1 MLNQNIQAVED
12 NLLTAVS
19 IHGIPKKSYNLLDRM
34 KYFHVPGVSIAVIN
48 NANIEWARGYGVL
61 ETNRNTQVSPETL
74 FQAAS
79 ISKPVSA
86 MLVLRLVEQGKLDL
100 NIDVN
105 KYLSSWQIPE
115 NEHTEK
121 NKVTLRGI
129 LSHTA
134 GLTVHGFQGYGS
146 DSEVPSLLQI
156 LNGET
161 PANSAPIQVGV
172 APGSMFRYSG
182 GGYTVMQQILE
193 DISGKTF
200 EELLQTEILDKL
212 HMHSST
218 FEQPLPMQLREK
230 AATGHIGAGIPIKG
244 KWHTYPEKAAA
255 GLWTTPT
262 DLAEFAIEIMKS
274 CDNRSNKILSASM
287 ADSMLTAVQEGYGLG
302 LAVKKLGNNIIRFG
316 HSGGNEGFRCYLTA
330 YTGNEK
336 GAVVMTNSDN
346 GDHLMMEIVRSISSV
361 YEWSD
366 FPSIEKQ
373 VAPVNP
379 NIYSQ
384 YAGKYQHP
392 DYPDF
397 VVQVERDGSHLFFEA
412 IPGAP
417 SWEGYPES
425 ETRYFFVE
433 SEASVE
439 FEKNNAGIFDA
450 LILFSMRLEKV
461 HN

>member
-1 MLNQNIQAVED
+1 MSNKNIQAVED

-19 IHGIPKKSYNLLDRM
+19 IHGIPKKSYNLINRM

-48 NANIEWARGYGVL
+48 NTNIEWARGYGVL
-61 ETNRNTQVSPETL
+61 ETNGNTQVSPDTL

-86 MLVLRLVEQGKLDL
+86 MLVLRLAEQGKLDL
-100 NIDVN
+100 DIDAN

-134 GLTVHGFQGYGS
+134 GLTVHGFQGYGF
-146 DSEVPSLLQI
+146 DAKVPSLLQI

-161 PANSAPIQVGV
+161 PANSAPIQVDV
-172 APGSMFRYSG
+172 VPGSMFRYSG
-182 GGYTVMQQILE
+182 GGYTIMQQILE
-193 DISGKTF
+193 NISDKAF
-200 EELLQTEILDKL
+200 EELLRIEVLDKL
-212 HMHSST
+212 NMHSST

-230 AATGHIGAGIPIKG
+230 AATGHVGAGVPIKG

-274 CDNRSNKILSASM
+274 YDNRSNKILSASM

-302 LAVKKLGNNIIRFG
+302 LAVKKLENNIIRFG
-316 HSGGNEGFRCYLTA
+316 HGGGNEGFRSYLAA
-330 YTGNEK
+330 YTGNGK

-397 VVQVERDGSHLFFEA
+397 VVQVEREGSHLLIES
-412 IPGAP
+412 IQGAFR
-417 SWEGYPES
+417 WELYPES

-433 SEASVE
+433 SETIVE
-439 FEKNNAGIFDA
+439 FQKNNAGIFDA
-450 LILFSMRLEKV
+450 LILLSMSLKKV
-461 HN
+461 A

>member
-1 MLNQNIQAVED
+1 MSNRNIQAVED
-12 NLLTAVS
+12 SLLTAVS
-19 IHGIPKKSYNLLDRM
+19 IHGIPKKSYNLVDRM

-48 NANIEWARGYGVL
+48 TGSIEWARGYGEL
-61 ETNRNTQVSPETL
+61 EMNGNQQVSPDTL

-86 MLVLRLVEQGKLDL
+86 MMALRLAEQGKLDL
-100 NIDVN
+100 DSDVN
-105 KYLSSWQIPE
+105 KFLSSWQIPE
-115 NEHTEK
+115 NEYTEK

-134 GLTVHGFQGYGS
+134 GLTVHGFPGYGF
-146 DSEVPSLLQI
+146 DTEMPSLLQI
-156 LNGET
+156 LNGEL
-161 PANSAPIQVGV
+161 PANSAPIQVDV

-193 DISGKTF
+193 DISDKTF
-200 EELLQTEILDKL
+200 DELLQTEVLDKL
-212 HMHSST
+212 NMYSST

-230 AATGHIGAGIPIKG
+230 AATGHVGAGVPIRG

-262 DLAEFAIEIMKS
+262 DLANFAIEIMKS
-274 CDNRSNKILSASM
+274 CENRSNKILSASM
-287 ADSMLTAVQEGYGLG
+287 VDSMLTSVKEDYGLG
-302 LAVKKLGNNIIRFG
+302 LEIKKMGNNVIRFG
-316 HSGGNEGFRCYLTA
+316 HGGGNEGFRCYLVA
-330 YTGNEK
+330 YTGNGK

-346 GDHLMMEIVRSISSV
+346 GDNLMMEIVRSISNV

-366 FPSIEKQ
+366 FLPIEKQ
-373 VAPVNP
+373 VIQVNP

-397 VVQVERDGSHLFFEA
+397 VVQVERDGSHLLFE
-412 IPGAP
+412 PNQGT
-417 SWEGYPES
+417 SRWEGYPES
-425 ETRYFFVE
+425 ETKYFFVE
-433 SEASVE
+433 SEAGVE
-439 FEKNNAGIFDA
+439 FQKNNDGIFDA
-450 LILFSMRLEKV
+450 LILFSMRLEKIG
-461 HN
+461 

>member
-1 MLNQNIQAVED
+1 MSNKNIQAIED

-19 IHGIPKKSYNLLDRM
+19 IHGIPKKSYNLINRM

-48 NANIEWARGYGVL
+48 NTNIEWARGYGVL
-61 ETNRNTQVSPETL
+61 ETSGNTQVSPDTL

-86 MLVLRLVEQGKLDL
+86 MLVLRLAEQGKLDL
-100 NIDVN
+100 DIDAN

-134 GLTVHGFQGYGS
+134 GLTVHGFQGYGF
-146 DSEVPSLLQI
+146 DDEVPSLLQI

-161 PANSAPIQVGV
+161 PANSAPIQVDV

-182 GGYTVMQQILE
+182 GGYTIMQQILE
-193 DISGKTF
+193 NISDKAF
-200 EELLQTEILDKL
+200 EELLQTEVLDKL
-212 HMHSST
+212 NMHSST

-230 AATGHIGAGIPIKG
+230 AATGHVGAGVPIKG

-274 CDNRSNKILSASM
+274 YDNRSNKILSASM
-287 ADSMLTAVQEGYGLG
+287 AYSMLTTVKEDYGLG
-302 LAVKKLGNNIIRFG
+302 LGIKKLGHNIIRFG
-316 HSGGNEGFRCYLTA
+316 HGGGNEGFRCYLVA
-330 YTGNEK
+330 YTGNGK

-346 GDHLMMEIVRSISSV
+346 GDHLMMEIVRSISNV

-366 FPSIEKQ
+366 FLPIEKQ
-373 VAPVNP
+373 VAQVNP

-384 YAGKYQHP
+384 YEGKYQHP

-397 VVQVERDGSHLFFEA
+397 VVQVEREGPHLFIES
-412 IPGAP
+412 IQGAFR
-417 SWEGYPES
+417 WELYPES

-433 SEASVE
+433 SEAIVE
-439 FEKNNAGIFDA
+439 FQKNNAGIFDA
-450 LILFSMRLEKV
+450 LILLSMSLKKV
-461 HN
+461 A

>member
-1 MLNQNIQAVED
+1 MSNRNIQAVED
-12 NLLTAVS
+12 SLLTAVS
-19 IHGIPKKSYNLLDRM
+19 IHGIPKKSYNLADRM

-61 ETNRNTQVSPETL
+61 EMNRNQTVSPDTL

-86 MLVLRLVEQGKLDL
+86 MTALRFAEQGKLNLDS
-100 NIDVN
+100 DVN
-105 KYLSSWQIPE
+105 RFLSSWQIPE

-134 GLTVHGFQGYGS
+134 GLTVHGFQGYGFYA
-146 DSEVPSLLQI
+146 EVPSLLQI
-156 LNGET
+156 LNGEL
-161 PANSAPIQVGV
+161 PANSAPICVDV
-172 APGSMFRYSG
+172 APGSNFRYSG

-193 DISGKTF
+193 DISDKTF
-200 EELLQTEILDKL
+200 DELLQTEVLDKL
-212 HMHSST
+212 NMHSST

-230 AATGHIGAGIPIKG
+230 AATGHVGAGVPIKG

-262 DLAEFAIEIMKS
+262 DLANFAIEIMKS
-274 CDNRSNKILSASM
+274 CENRSNKILSASM
-287 ADSMLTAVQEGYGLG
+287 ADSMLTAVKEDYGLG
-302 LAVKKLGNNIIRFG
+302 LAVKKLGHNIIRFG
-316 HSGGNEGFRCYLTA
+316 HAGGNEGFRCYLVA
-330 YTGNEK
+330 YKGNEQ

-346 GDHLMMEIVRSISSV
+346 GDHLMMEIVRSISNV

-366 FPSIEKQ
+366 FLPIEKQ
-373 VAPVNP
+373 VAQVSP

-384 YAGKYQHP
+384 YEGKYQHP

-397 VVQVERDGSHLFFEA
+397 VVQVERDGRHLLFEL
-412 IPGAP
+412 IQGAMR
-417 SWEGYPES
+417 WELYPES
-425 ETRYFFVE
+425 ETNYFFVE
-433 SEASVE
+433 SEAGVE
-439 FEKNNAGIFDA
+439 FQKNNDGIFDA
-450 LILFSMRLEKV
+450 LILFSMRLEKIT
-461 HN
+461 

>member
-1 MLNQNIQAVED
+1 MSNKNIQAVED

-19 IHGIPKKSYNLLDRM
+19 IHGIPKKSYNLINRM

-48 NANIEWARGYGVL
+48 NTNIEWARGYGVL
-61 ETNRNTQVSPETL
+61 ETNGNTQVSPDTL

-86 MLVLRLVEQGKLDL
+86 MLVLRLAEQGKLDL
-100 NIDVN
+100 DIDAN

-134 GLTVHGFQGYGS
+134 GLTVHGFQGYGF
-146 DSEVPSLLQI
+146 DDEVPSLLQI

-161 PANSAPIQVGV
+161 PANSAPIQVDV

-182 GGYTVMQQILE
+182 GGYTIMQQILE
-193 DISGKTF
+193 NISDKAF
-200 EELLQTEILDKL
+200 EELLQTEVLDKL
-212 HMHSST
+212 NMHSST

-230 AATGHIGAGIPIKG
+230 AATGHVGAGMPIKG

-274 CDNRSNKILSASM
+274 YDNRSNKILSASM
-287 ADSMLTAVQEGYGLG
+287 ADSMLTTVKEDYGLG
-302 LAVKKLGNNIIRFG
+302 LGIKKLGHNIIRFG
-316 HSGGNEGFRCYLTA
+316 HGGGNEGFRCYLVA
-330 YTGNEK
+330 YTGNGK

-346 GDHLMMEIVRSISSV
+346 GDHLMMEILRSISNV

-366 FPSIEKQ
+366 FLPIEKQ
-373 VAPVNP
+373 VAQVNP

-397 VVQVERDGSHLFFEA
+397 VVQVEREGPHLLIES
-412 IPGAP
+412 IQGAFR
-417 SWEGYPES
+417 WELYPES

-433 SEASVE
+433 SEAIVE
-439 FEKNNAGIFDA
+439 FQKNNAGIFDA
-450 LILFSMRLEKV
+450 LILLSMSLKKV
-461 HN
+461 A

>member
-1 MLNQNIQAVED
+1 MSNQNIQAVED

-19 IHGIPKKSYNLLDRM
+19 IHGIPKKPYNLLDRM

-48 NANIEWARGYGVL
+48 NANIEWARGYGGL
-61 ETNRNTQVSPETL
+61 EMNGDQAVSPETL

-100 NIDVN
+100 DIDVN

-115 NEHTEK
+115 NEFTEK

-134 GLTVHGFQGYGS
+134 GLTVHGFQGYGFEA
-146 DSEVPSLLQI
+146 EVPSLSQI
-156 LNGET
+156 LNGES
-161 PANSAPIQVGV
+161 PANSAPVRV
-172 APGSMFRYSG
+172 DVVPGSMFRYSG

-193 DISGKTF
+193 DISDKALD
-200 EELLQTEILDKL
+200 ELLQTEILDKL

-230 AATGHIGAGIPIKG
+230 AATGHVGAGIPIKG

-287 ADSMLTAVQEGYGLG
+287 AETMLTAVQEDYGLG
-302 LAVKKLGNNIIRFG
+302 LAVKKVGHNIIRFG
-316 HSGGNEGFRCYLTA
+316 HGGGNEGFRCYVAA
-330 YTGNEK
+330 YTGIEK
-336 GAVVMTNSDN
+336 GAVVMANSDN
-346 GDHLMMEIVRSISSV
+346 GDHIMMEIVRSISSV

-397 VVQVERDGSHLFFEA
+397 VVQVERDGSHLLFEP
-412 IPGAP
+412 IQGAP
-417 SWEGYPES
+417 RWEG
-425 ETRYFFVE
+425 
-433 SEASVE
+433 
-439 FEKNNAGIFDA
+439 
-450 LILFSMRLEKV
+450 
-461 HN
+461 